1 MLKGVV
7 VVGELELFDG
17 VVAYFVED
25 AVEVNCVARWRLQLS
40 VEGGGVAKSC
50 CPVRRRAWM

>member
-25 AVEVNCVARWRLQLS
+25 AVEVNRDARWRLLPVVS
-40 VEGGGVAKSC
+40 VEDVDSFVDGQ
-50 CPVRRRAWM
+50 R